1 MKSLRS
7 LLTHIRR
14 NPAALIGVI
23 LLGLQ
28 IVAIVFAPLLATH
41 SPTEADPISSLQ
53 PPSFEHWLGTDVS
66 GMDIY
71 SRIIYATRINL
82 LISISAVAL
91 AFVLGVPIGLLIG
104 YYRGFVS
111 SLIMRLFDFI
121 QSFPVFVLGMALVS
135 VMGQE
140 IWNVAIV
147 LAVLFT
153 PMFARLIRA
162 EVLSLRERPFISA
175 ARCSGATDFSIMFQH
190 ILPNALTPAIVQ
202 VSISI
207 GMAILLTAG
216 LSFIGA
222 GVRMPTPE
230 WGLMVSSGAQQMILG
245 VWWVSLFPGL
255 AIVISV
261 LCFALLGDAEAI
273 LCDLSDRLATP
284 NPARQQPEIAAAREA
299 VRSTLPP
306 LRRLHAEVLAA
317 IRAALPPDGIVMSD
331 MTQIAYAGNALWRTD
346 RPRTWHHPHGYGTL
360 GFALPAAIGAKL
372 AKPGCDVVCLIGD
385 GGLMFTLQE
394 LMTSAEL
401 DMPLAIVMWNNDGYA
416 QIRDGMIQRGI
427 PEIGVSLKNPDH
439 HLLAKAMG
447 CLSLRADTP
456 AALTEALRQAFK
468 APCPTLIEVRQD
480 SFEP

>member
-1 MKSLRS
+1 MASLRS
-7 LLTHIRR
+7 LLPYLRR
-14 NPAALIGVI
+14 HPAALAGLV
-23 LLGLQ
+23 LLTLQ
-28 IVAIVFAPLLATH
+28 VAAIVFAPVLSTH
-41 SPTEADPISSLQ
+41 SPVEADPLSSLQ
-53 PPSFEHWLGTDVS
+53 PPSLEHWFGTDVS

-71 SRIIYATRINL
+71 SRIIHATRINL

-91 AFVLGVPIGLLIG
+91 ALALGVPMGLLIG
-104 YYRGFVS
+104 YYRGIVS
-111 SLIMRLFDFI
+111 SLMMRLFDFI

-255 AIVISV
+255 AIVLSV
-261 LCFALLGDAEAI
+261 LCFALLGDAVK
-273 LCDLSDRLATP
+273 DLSDPTTRT
-284 NPARQQPEIAAAREA
+284 RQ
-299 VRSTLPP
+299 
-306 LRRLHAEVLAA
+306 
-317 IRAALPPDGIVMSD
+317 
-331 MTQIAYAGNALWRTD
+331 
-346 RPRTWHHPHGYGTL
+346 
-360 GFALPAAIGAKL
+360 
-372 AKPGCDVVCLIGD
+372 
-385 GGLMFTLQE
+385 
-394 LMTSAEL
+394 
-401 DMPLAIVMWNNDGYA
+401 
-416 QIRDGMIQRGI
+416 
-427 PEIGVSLKNPDH
+427 
-439 HLLAKAMG
+439 
-447 CLSLRADTP
+447 
-456 AALTEALRQAFK
+456 
-468 APCPTLIEVRQD
+468 
-480 SFEP
+480 